1 VLGPG
6 KDGPLHK
13 MLYPVPGAPFL
24 SPWKLGLGGPI
35 GGGRQW
41 LPWVHRDDVI
51 GLILLG
57 DDAKRRRQRPAQ
69 RCRSQ
74 PGHEP

>member
-24 SPWKLGLGGPI
+24 SPWKLGLGGPSAA
-35 GGGRQW
+35 GGSGFR
-41 LPWVHRDDVI
+41 
-51 GLILLG
+51 GFTG
-57 DDAKRRRQRPAQ
+57 TM
-69 RCRSQ
+69 
-74 PGHEP
+74 